1 VDLVHVHSPW
11 TAGVLRLAG
20 GPGRPVVYTE
30 HNVWGAYRPLTR
42 WLNARTWSR
51 AGHPVAVSEE
61 VARSIRAGAS
71 RGPVPDVI
79 RNGVDV
85 EGLARVAPSR
95 LAPDPV
101 FGTVANL
108 RPEKGIDVL
117 LDAATI
123 VRATRPDATCVIVGG
138 GPLETTLRARL
149 PEGVMMTGRR
159 VDAASLMRGFTV
171 YVQPARAEGL
181 PLAVLEAMAMGLPIV
196 ATSVGGIP
204 EVLADGISGVLVPP
218 GDPAVLAA
226 AVLRILD
233 DVDIATSLGARAR
246 TAAAASS
253 IAITARRYVDVYRHV
268 LEVPA

>member
-1 VDLVHVHSPW
+1 
-11 TAGVLRLAG
+11 
-20 GPGRPVVYTE
+20 
-30 HNVWGAYRPLTR
+30 
-42 WLNARTWSR
+42 
-51 AGHPVAVSEE
+51 
-61 VARSIRAGAS
+61 
-71 RGPVPDVI
+71 
-79 RNGVDV
+79 
-85 EGLARVAPSR
+85 
-95 LAPDPV
+95 
-101 FGTVANL
+101 
-108 RPEKGIDVL
+108 
-117 LDAATI
+117 
-123 VRATRPDATCVIVGG
+123 
-138 GPLETTLRARL
+138 
-149 PEGVMMTGRR
+149 
-159 VDAASLMRGFTV
+159 V

-233 DVDIATSLGARAR
+233 DVDLATSLGEQAR